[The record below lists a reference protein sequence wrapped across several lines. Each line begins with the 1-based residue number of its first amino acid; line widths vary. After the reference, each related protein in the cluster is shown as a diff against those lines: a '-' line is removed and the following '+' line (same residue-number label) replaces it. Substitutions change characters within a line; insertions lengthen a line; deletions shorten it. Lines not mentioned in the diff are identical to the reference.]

1 VTLLDQIQGFS
12 AHVASRR
19 MRADQYALVK
29 ALFAELCDL
38 PLSERAARLRQRTN
52 DTEVIE
58 FVCSLLEQSQTPAK
72 QIGASVQKAM
82 TLVASEELHAGDLLG
97 AWKIIA
103 PIGQGGMGSLFLV
116 ERHDGHFQQRAA
128 LKVLKGIA
136 HAKSLELLARERQL
150 LASLAH
156 PNIARLLDGGA
167 TPAGHPWL
175 VMEFIDG
182 LPIDRYCL
190 AHKLDQRAVLRLFV
204 WACSAVAFAHRQLIV
219 HCDLKPANLLVNT
232 EGRPILLDF
241 GIAKL
246 IDSSGSV
253 LAVSPAYTPGYASPE
268 QRRSEPVTVASDIY
282 SLGVMLK
289 ELLAPGSA
297 EPKRRASRRV
307 RELSAIM
314 QVCTADA
321 PAARYRTVDAL
332 TDDIE
337 RFLQHLPLRAM
348 PDLLGYRAEKLLRRR
363 WPWLLAAATFLLCVT
378 LFSARLILESQR
390 AHRAEA
396 LAKSQRQLALNA
408 QEKAQIERD
417 RALQSEASA
426 RQISDF
432 LVTMFEYSSPD
443 AGTGAVPTEVLVAQA
458 LKRIDSELAGQPATQ
473 AQLYAV
479 LARVQRVMG
488 NLEPARSSLQQA
500 IALERSQNRP
510 LVLSGMLH
518 DLAKMELAAI
528 EFERALP
535 HAEESVKL
543 AQVAAPGSEALA
555 EAYSMLGQVQT
566 ALQHRVAAKSALDM
580 ALGIRQALDPSSDQS
595 AESWQHLGNHLRE
608 FQDYAGAINAHEQ
621 SIKIRRSLAGT
632 ESDEFVGALDSL
644 AGAYLEARQFE
655 SAESALRESL
665 AIQRRLYGDS
675 ARVAWALSQL
685 GRVLNNSGRPLDSL
699 PLYQEALNIG
709 AKKFGAQS
717 VSQAVL
723 LGNQASACQRAGME
737 RCAEKS
743 SLAALAIVA
752 KLDPQVAAN
761 LSRLRMNYALFLL
774 QIGRLDEA
782 QPLLLENYQLQK
794 AKSVDNKELIA
805 EAVQALLRFAIA
817 KKDVTQAQRY
827 FDELAPLRASLNTTD
842 ATTQSNVDALMLA
855 AQGKIKEAFAAF
867 EVARSHF
874 LKTYG
879 THDARYWVMQL
890 DRAELFAAQADT
902 AQRKQ
907 AQVLAKEI
915 AVQLRERM
923 ATEATE
929 FKRIAR
935 LLAQD

>member
-1 VTLLDQIQGFS
+1 
-12 AHVASRR
+12 

-38 PLSERAARLRQRTN
+38 PLPERTARLHQRTN
-52 DTEVIE
+52 DPEVIE
-58 FVCSLLEQSQTPAK
+58 FVCSLLEQSQTPAA
-72 QIGASVQKAM
+72 QIAATVHKAM
-82 TLVASEELHAGDLLG
+82 NLVATEELRTGDLLG
-97 AWKIIA
+97 AWKIVE

-116 ERHDGHFQQRAA
+116 QRNDGHFQQRAA

-182 LPIDRYCL
+182 VPIDQYCR
-190 AHKLDQRAVLRLFV
+190 AQKLDQAAILRLFV
-204 WACSAVAFAHRQLIV
+204 QACSAVAFAHRQLIV

-268 QRRSEPVTVASDIY
+268 QRRSEPVTVASDIF

-289 ELLAPGSA
+289 ELLGGSA
-297 EPKRRASRRV
+297 EPQLRTNRST
-307 RELSAIM
+307 RELSAITR
-314 QVCTADA
+314 VCCADA
-321 PAARYRTVDAL
+321 PAARYRSVDAL

-337 RFLQHLPLRAM
+337 RYLQHLPLRAM

-363 WPWLLAAATFLLCVT
+363 WPWLLAAAVFLLCIT

-390 AHRAEA
+390 AYRAEA
-396 LAKSQRQLALNA
+396 LAQSQRQLALAA
-408 QEKAQIERD
+408 QKKAQVERD

-443 AGTGAVPTEVLVAQA
+443 AGTGAVPTEALVAQA

-488 NLEPARSSLQQA
+488 NLEPARLSLQQA
-500 IALERSQNRP
+500 IALERAQNRP

-518 DLAKMELAAI
+518 DLAKMELAAVEI
-528 EFERALP
+528 ERALAP
-535 HAEESVKL
+535 AEESVQL
-543 AQVAAPGSEALA
+543 ALSVRSGAPESEALA
-555 EAYSMLGQVQT
+555 ETYSMLGQVQN
-566 ALQHRVAAKSALDM
+566 ALKHRAAAKSALNS
-580 ALGIRQALDPSSDQS
+580 ALRIRQAIDPMSNET
-595 AESWQHLGNHLRE
+595 AESWQYLGLHLQE
-608 FQDYAGAINAHEQ
+608 SQDFDDAISAHAQ

-655 SAESALRESL
+655 SAESTLRESL
-665 AIQRRLYGDS
+665 AIQKRLYGDS

-685 GRVLNNSGRPLDSL
+685 GRVLNNSGRPLASL
-699 PLYQEALNIG
+699 VLYKEALRIG
-709 AKKFGAQS
+709 AAKFGAQS

-723 LGNQASACQRAGME
+723 LSNQASACLRAGMQA
-737 RCAEKS
+737 CSEKS
-743 SLAALAIVA
+743 SLAALAIIA
-752 KLDPQVAAN
+752 KLGPLVAAN
-761 LSRLRMNYALFLL
+761 LSRPSMNYALFLL

-782 QPLLLENYQLQK
+782 QPMLLANYRLQK
-794 AKSVDNKELIA
+794 ANSVDNKDLLA
-805 EAVQALLRFAIA
+805 EAVQALLRWAIA
-817 KKDVTQAQRY
+817 KKDLAQAQRY
-827 FDELAPLRASLNTTD
+827 FDELAPLRAHLDATD
-842 ATTQSNVDALMLA
+842 ATTQSKVDALMLA
-855 AQGKIKEAFAAF
+855 AQGKVKEAFAAF
-867 EVARSHF
+867 EVAQVSY

-879 THDARYWVMQL
+879 THDARYWIMQL
-890 DRAELFAAQADT
+890 ERAELLAAQADP
-902 AQRKQ
+902 ALRKQ
-907 AQVLAKEI
+907 AQVLAGEI
-915 AVQLRERM
+915 ATQLRLRM
-923 ATEATE
+923 APEANE
-929 FKRIAR
+929 LKRVAR
-935 LLAQD
+935 LLAQDW